1 MKIIRINK
9 ERRNKWI
16 HFTLVW
22 LIGIIITTLVA
33 FVSNQHFDDFPS
45 FIIPVLVGGLICW
58 IITRK
63 DLQFVHEDRLKGFYL
78 FLSLAILMLVST
90 LMNNGL
96 SYTTGKKATVDQ
108 LTTKNIKEYEYLEVQ
123 DLQLDTSK
131 TGTYIYQHLQH
142 DRYSTNLEF
151 EGFLVVQVKGLKD
164 VYVVKNVVTSCSYD
178 YASDEKIEETNQ
190 KVIERLQEIKSETPT
205 HSHCYLSKFV
215 KKDNIGYQNAVN
227 AALDAGINNP
237 KEEDNFVFFDLSSS
251 TNVNPFWHNVGNST
265 IALAI
270 WGLIIAAAF
279 YFTKEKKRKRKRR
292 KEEDTPLTKEDK
304 KELFRFALIFWPIIA
319 IAIIC
324 IVMYIVELAMGY
336 NETSPDS
343 EILYKLGALDS
354 YKIFED
360 QSWWHLLAY
369 AFLHSSVR
377 HLLGNV
383 FSLLFISYFMIIEV
397 KPTWQ
402 AVIFLVSS
410 IFSGLA
416 YIAFSKGI
424 VVGASGG
431 IFGMT
436 GAYITLAL
444 YDWAKTGQRQVGL
457 MLIGVL
463 CIINLL
469 LSFARSVSMLGHL
482 SGLACGFLFA
492 IGIIIYRE
500 FYKSDVK
507 S

>member
-1 MKIIRINK
+1 
-9 ERRNKWI
+9 
-16 HFTLVW
+16 
-22 LIGIIITTLVA
+22 
-33 FVSNQHFDDFPS
+33 
-45 FIIPVLVGGLICW
+45 
-58 IITRK
+58 
-63 DLQFVHEDRLKGFYL
+63 
-78 FLSLAILMLVST
+78 
-90 LMNNGL
+90 
-96 SYTTGKKATVDQ
+96 
-108 LTTKNIKEYEYLEVQ
+108 
-123 DLQLDTSK
+123 
-131 TGTYIYQHLQH
+131 
-142 DRYSTNLEF
+142 
-151 EGFLVVQVKGLKD
+151 
-164 VYVVKNVVTSCSYD
+164 
-178 YASDEKIEETNQ
+178 
-190 KVIERLQEIKSETPT
+190 
-205 HSHCYLSKFV
+205 
-215 KKDNIGYQNAVN
+215 
-227 AALDAGINNP
+227 
-237 KEEDNFVFFDLSSS
+237 
-251 TNVNPFWHNVGNST
+251 
-265 IALAI
+265 
-270 WGLIIAAAF
+270 
-279 YFTKEKKRKRKRR
+279 
-292 KEEDTPLTKEDK
+292 
-304 KELFRFALIFWPIIA
+304 
-319 IAIIC
+319 
-324 IVMYIVELAMGY
+324 MGY

-416 YIAFSKGI
+416 YTAFSKGI

-444 YDWAKTGQRQVGL
+444 YDWTKTGQRQVGL